1 MRTAFN
7 PFHSNEMDA
16 RVTPGLHTS
25 AQEFRM
31 PSKKFTS
38 PDASVTRRRFLEQ
51 LGLVGGTSLV
61 MTAMNSWE
69 LMAGQAE
76 GRPQLTGKPSRNK
89 VIVLGAG
96 VSGLVTAYELG
107 KLGYDVRVLE
117 ARERVGG
124 LNWTVRRGAEH
135 TEIGGT
141 EKQVCAFDEGL
152 YVNVGPWRIPYT
164 HTGVLNYCREV
175 GVPLEI
181 FVNEA
186 ENSYFFYEGQQY
198 GELAGKRLRFR
209 EVKGDMLGHVNE
221 LLVKAIDQDK
231 LDAPMTAE
239 DKDRFV
245 KFLVGEG
252 YLDPTT
258 KTYKAIGESG
268 RQPYDTNALLKAGIG
283 NRFRSVPL
291 TDGTQAAPIF
301 QPVGGM
307 DQFPKGLARAIGN
320 QKFTFG
326 AEVQSVH
333 HDATGVKVVYA
344 DAKSGKKTELTA
356 DFVALCLPM
365 PIIGKIDVSFSPEM
379 MTAVKAVATSNSAK
393 MGLQMKRRFWE
404 EDDQIFGGHLYSNLP
419 LGEFSYPSTGYF
431 TKKGVLLGLYAN
443 GPVGTLLDQ
452 TPTQRIEHVLSNAAK
467 VHPQVRTEFESA
479 FGVWWKKVKYSEGG
493 YATGSATARRSQL
506 SKMEDRLVIG
516 SAAVC
521 PFSEPDWQEGAVAA
535 GWQTVKTLHDRA
547 MKT

>member
-1 MRTAFN
+1 MPTK
-7 PFHSNEMDA
+7 HS
-16 RVTPGLHTS
+16 TS
-25 AQEFRM
+25 AD
-31 PSKKFTS
+31 S
-38 PDASVTRRRFLEQ
+38 AVTRRRFLEQ
-51 LGLVGGTSLV
+51 LGMVGGTSLV
-61 MTAMNSWE
+61 MTAMSSWD
-69 LMAGQAE
+69 LMAGQAQ
-76 GRPQLTGKPSRNK
+76 GRPQLTGKPTRNK

-107 KLGYDVRVLE
+107 KLGYDVRILE

-124 LNWTVRRGAEH
+124 LAWTVRRGTEH
-135 TEIGGT
+135 TEIGGGDT
-141 EKQVCAFDEGL
+141 QVCAFDEGL
-152 YVNVGPWRIPYT
+152 YVNVGPWRLPYT

-175 GVPLEI
+175 GVPVEV

-186 ENSYFFYEGQQY
+186 ENSYFYYEGEQY
-198 GELAGKRLRFR
+198 GAMAGKRLRLR
-209 EVKGDMLGHVNE
+209 DVKGDMLGHVNE
-221 LLVKAIDQDK
+221 LLVKAIDQNK
-231 LDAPMTAE
+231 LDLPMTAE
-239 DKDRFV
+239 DKDRFIR
-245 KFLVGEG
+245 FLVTEG

-268 RQPYDTNALLKAGIG
+268 RQPYDTAALLRARIG
-283 NRFRSVPL
+283 ERFRSVPAD
-291 TDGTQAAPIF
+291 DGVAAAPIF

-320 QKFTFG
+320 QKFTFS

-333 HDATGVKVVYA
+333 HDATGVKVAYV
-344 DAKSGKKTELTA
+344 DTKSGKKTELTA

-365 PIIGKIDVSFSPEM
+365 PIIAKLDVSFSPQM

-419 LGEFSYPSTGYF
+419 VGEFSYPSTGYF

-452 TPTQRIEHVLSNAAK
+452 SVAARVEHVLSNAAR

-479 FGVWWKKVKYSEGG
+479 FGVWWKKAKYSEGG
-493 YATGSATARRSQL
+493 YATGSATARREQL
-506 SKMEDRLVIG
+506 SKLEDRLMIG

-521 PFSEPDWQEGAVAA
+521 PYSEPDWQEGAVAA
-535 GWQTVKTLHDRA
+535 GWQTVKTLHERA
-547 MKT
+547 MKA